1 MKRYIAPSTEVTR
14 YESESI
20 LYSVSSNAGI
30 GIGGYSNY
38 DYDPR

>member
-30 GIGGYSNY
+30 GIDGYGN
-38 DYDPR
+38 YDPR

>member
-30 GIGGYSNY
+30 GIGGSG